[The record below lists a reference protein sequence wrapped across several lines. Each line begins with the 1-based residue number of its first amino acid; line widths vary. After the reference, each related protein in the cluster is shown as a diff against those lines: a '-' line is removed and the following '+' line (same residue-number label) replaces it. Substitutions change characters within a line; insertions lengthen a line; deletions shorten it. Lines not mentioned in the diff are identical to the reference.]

1 MIAAAQES
9 VCGHRTDMPT
19 LLSDVRCWVNSGTHL
34 LAASISPFDPQAT
47 FAEFQFDFFH
57 TARPTGYDAARWVEG
72 EPMRRR
78 EFIIFVGSAPL
89 GWTVAARAQHAGSMP
104 VIGLLTVANLPDWSM
119 NAIRTGLDEAGFVE
133 GRNLSILV
141 RSAEGQFDRLP
152 ALAADLVKSQ
162 VKVIL
167 ATGSPVPART
177 AKAAT
182 AKIPIVFAY
191 GGDPIADGLVDSL
204 NQPGGNVTGATFIG
218 SALLAKRM
226 EVLRE
231 IVPQAT
237 DIALL
242 VNPKGTLA
250 ERQIRDGTAAAQ
262 TLGRRLHVLNTST
275 ESDIDAAFATMSQL
289 KVDAFIVSTDS
300 FFGFVGRDRLV
311 MQARGYKIPGIYNG
325 RDDVG
330 AGGLVSYGPNLSDTW
345 RQAGLYV
352 GRILQGEKPSDLPVM
367 QPIRFEMIINLKTA
381 KELGLTIPPMLLG
394 LADKVIE

>member
-1 MIAAAQES
+1 
-9 VCGHRTDMPT
+9 
-19 LLSDVRCWVNSGTHL
+19 
-34 LAASISPFDPQAT
+34 
-47 FAEFQFDFFH
+47 
-57 TARPTGYDAARWVEG
+57 
-72 EPMRRR
+72 MRRR
-78 EFIIFVGSAPL
+78 EFVKLAGGAAL
-89 GWTVAARAQHAGSMP
+89 GWTVAARAQPADPMP
-104 VIGLLTVANLPDWSM
+104 TIGLLTPANLPDWAM
-119 NAIRTGLDEAGFVE
+119 KAVRRGLDDAGFVE
-133 GRNLSILV
+133 GRNLSIVV

-152 ALAADLVKSQ
+152 ALAADLVKSE

-182 AKIPIVFAY
+182 TKIPIVFAY
-191 GGDPIADGLVDSL
+191 GGDPIADGLVESL

-218 SALLAKRM
+218 GALLAKRM

-250 ERQIRDGTAAAQ
+250 ERQIKDGTAASA
-262 TLGRRLHVLNTST
+262 TLGQRLHVLNTST
-275 ESDIDAAFATMSQL
+275 VDEIDTAFATMRQL
-289 KVDAFIVSTDS
+289 KVGAFIVSTDP

-311 MQARGYKIPGIYNG
+311 MQARSYNIPGIYNS
-325 RDDVG
+325 REEAG

-352 GRILQGEKPSDLPVM
+352 GRILRGEKPSDLPVV
-367 QPIRFEMIINLKTA
+367 QPTKFEMVINLRTA
-381 KELGLTIPPMLLG
+381 RELELTIPPAMLG
-394 LADKVIE
+394 LADEVIE